1 MAEWG
6 FPRLRRAA
14 TSFPGNLHLVLVLR
28 PSTLLGSAPSPS
40 SSTDLGFRFSQDDFL
55 LKMPAVMLRSVGDL
69 LRYID
74 DNRLTSGLCGTAERC
89 RSDWIV
95 LRSAI
100 ETFAVT
106 VKEVA
111 QLLQGFGSELSDGEL
126 PDEANAIDFLLRS
139 HTQRYRHMKSDI
151 RGVLKEGR
159 LLLDNLETLKVS
171 KRTVEDQK
179 EEEEEDVQADMDT
192 VQRLLAQ
199 LRDMEEA
206 FDGFFD
212 KHHLKMQ
219 QYHQLILYESSF
231 QQMEEELEKIS
242 AEEKAILSVGSTL
255 MHTEQLLKDLNT
267 LDQRAQE
274 GMARAQVLLLHGH
287 QLAANHHYALALIIQ
302 RCNELRHHCDV
313 ITSGVRSKRASL
325 TRTRDLLLRLDEA
338 LRWCDEGAY
347 LLASQMVDKFQTRE
361 GAQEALHYLSCHQE
375 RAPPVIKNKQ
385 DFPSL
390 EFEAILTPQLQ
401 DQISMVMDKLTSVQ
415 AMMRNREQCLRKMA
429 DVRVRP
435 VQLVAPRPEAEQT
448 LQRCKSPLFTPKHGV
463 DFNLL
468 NSKFSFDLLPGKRT
482 SRRSGGQRKIEVMH
496 DYHGNRSTLYGSAPD
511 TDSEAEDNPEQ
522 ITRRVMK
529 ELIYTEKIYVDELLA
544 VLLSPIVHPCLLAGI
559 LVSYLA
565 SLCPILTPC
574 PLSCILVSHPASL
587 CSILHLFLLSFLLV
601 PYLTSLF
608 PFLPPCVLSYLL
620 ISFPVSLSS
629 ILQPCLPSCILVFYL
644 TPLSPFLPPCPL
656 SYLLIPFPASLC
668 AILHPYLLSCLLV
681 LYLTSLSPF
690 LPPCVLSYIFFSF
703 PASLSPILPPYSLS
717 GLLVC
722 YLTSLSPFL
731 SPCPLSYIL
740 ISFPASSCS
749 ILHIFLLSCLLI
761 PYLTSLFPFL
771 PPCPLSCFLIPIPA
785 SLSPILHLFLLSCL
799 LIPYLT
805 SFSPFLPP
813 YSLSYLLIP
822 LPASLSPIL
831 HLFLLSCLLI
841 PYLTSLFPFLPPCPL
856 SYIFFSFPASLFPI
870 LPPYSLSCLLV
881 PYLTSFCP
889 FLPPYSLSYVL
900 LSFPASLSPI
910 FTSLSPILPP
920 CLLPYVLVS
929 CLLVPHLTSLSPILP
944 PCLLP
949 YVLVS
954 CLLVPHLTS
963 SSPILP
969 PCPLPHV
976 LVSHPASLSP
986 VVKGY
991 RAEMEDPSMAYL
1003 LPSLLLS
1010 QKDILFGNMPEIYQ
1024 FHSRIFLQDLQRCL
1038 DTPERVGGC
1047 FLLRK
1052 DKFQVYERY
1061 CQNKPRSES
1070 LWRQC
1075 SDSAFFQECQKKLDH
1090 KLALDSYLLKPVQR
1104 LTKYQ
1109 LLLKELLKH
1118 CTQLQYRTQLQEA
1131 LDCMLDLLKSLND
1144 SMHQTAITGYQ
1155 VDHGQKC
1162 CSSRLVHKGETFM
1175 ISLLLP
1181 VYYSIHFHTVRRYES
1196 DDAMFQGDLG
1206 GLGRVLLQG
1215 GFSVWVSHKRAAV
1228 LARFKPMQRH
1238 VFLYER
1244 ALLFCKRRDERTPVY
1259 SFKSCLRMD
1268 SVRVT
1273 ESVKGDGKK
1282 FEMCDTAGHEVYVLQ
1297 APSVEVKDTWLS
1309 ELHKIISQQQKGQV
1323 AGVSEPL
1330 FSDSSSA
1337 TSHAH
1342 RWEEFVH
1349 TSPAHSDPVVHSPR
1363 RGWPVAAHS
1372 VAICDGL
1379 EDWGA
1384 TDLSDSEDE
1393 DDLPAPLVP
1402 GRYRV
1407 LVASSMASSDDIIFN
1422 CGDVIQLMHEDV
1434 SGMWL
1439 VRNVSRGEE
1448 GRVLPEDLHRILGE
1462 TC

>member
-544 VLLSPIVHPCLLAGI
+544 VLL
-559 LVSYLA
+559 
-565 SLCPILTPC
+565 
-574 PLSCILVSHPASL
+574 
-587 CSILHLFLLSFLLV
+587 
-601 PYLTSLF
+601 
-608 PFLPPCVLSYLL
+608 
-620 ISFPVSLSS
+620 
-629 ILQPCLPSCILVFYL
+629 
-644 TPLSPFLPPCPL
+644 
-656 SYLLIPFPASLC
+656 
-668 AILHPYLLSCLLV
+668 
-681 LYLTSLSPF
+681 
-690 LPPCVLSYIFFSF
+690 
-703 PASLSPILPPYSLS
+703 
-717 GLLVC
+717 
-722 YLTSLSPFL
+722 
-731 SPCPLSYIL
+731 
-740 ISFPASSCS
+740 
-749 ILHIFLLSCLLI
+749 
-761 PYLTSLFPFL
+761 
-771 PPCPLSCFLIPIPA
+771 
-785 SLSPILHLFLLSCL
+785 
-799 LIPYLT
+799 
-805 SFSPFLPP
+805 
-813 YSLSYLLIP
+813 
-822 LPASLSPIL
+822 
-831 HLFLLSCLLI
+831 
-841 PYLTSLFPFLPPCPL
+841 
-856 SYIFFSFPASLFPI
+856 
-870 LPPYSLSCLLV
+870 
-881 PYLTSFCP
+881 
-889 FLPPYSLSYVL
+889 
-900 LSFPASLSPI
+900 
-910 FTSLSPILPP
+910 
-920 CLLPYVLVS
+920 
-929 CLLVPHLTSLSPILP
+929 
-944 PCLLP
+944 
-949 YVLVS
+949 
-954 CLLVPHLTS
+954 
-963 SSPILP
+963 
-969 PCPLPHV
+969 
-976 LVSHPASLSP
+976 
-986 VVKGY
+986 GY

-1155 VDHGQKC
+1155 
-1162 CSSRLVHKGETFM
+1162 
-1175 ISLLLP
+1175 
-1181 VYYSIHFHTVRRYES
+1181 
-1196 DDAMFQGDLG
+1196 GDLG

-1330 FSDSSSA
+1330 FSDSASEVCVSWGGASSGGCSACLPVTHSSSA

>member
-544 VLLSPIVHPCLLAGI
+544 VLL
-559 LVSYLA
+559 
-565 SLCPILTPC
+565 
-574 PLSCILVSHPASL
+574 
-587 CSILHLFLLSFLLV
+587 
-601 PYLTSLF
+601 
-608 PFLPPCVLSYLL
+608 
-620 ISFPVSLSS
+620 
-629 ILQPCLPSCILVFYL
+629 
-644 TPLSPFLPPCPL
+644 
-656 SYLLIPFPASLC
+656 
-668 AILHPYLLSCLLV
+668 
-681 LYLTSLSPF
+681 
-690 LPPCVLSYIFFSF
+690 
-703 PASLSPILPPYSLS
+703 
-717 GLLVC
+717 
-722 YLTSLSPFL
+722 
-731 SPCPLSYIL
+731 
-740 ISFPASSCS
+740 
-749 ILHIFLLSCLLI
+749 
-761 PYLTSLFPFL
+761 
-771 PPCPLSCFLIPIPA
+771 
-785 SLSPILHLFLLSCL
+785 
-799 LIPYLT
+799 
-805 SFSPFLPP
+805 
-813 YSLSYLLIP
+813 
-822 LPASLSPIL
+822 
-831 HLFLLSCLLI
+831 
-841 PYLTSLFPFLPPCPL
+841 
-856 SYIFFSFPASLFPI
+856 
-870 LPPYSLSCLLV
+870 
-881 PYLTSFCP
+881 
-889 FLPPYSLSYVL
+889 
-900 LSFPASLSPI
+900 
-910 FTSLSPILPP
+910 
-920 CLLPYVLVS
+920 
-929 CLLVPHLTSLSPILP
+929 
-944 PCLLP
+944 
-949 YVLVS
+949 
-954 CLLVPHLTS
+954 
-963 SSPILP
+963 
-969 PCPLPHV
+969 
-976 LVSHPASLSP
+976 
-986 VVKGY
+986 GY

-1330 FSDSSSA
+1330 FSDSASEVCVSWGGASSGGCSACLPVTHSSSA